1 MNYLE
6 EMKRMRK
13 KTSNTEFYRKKNSES
28 EIRTKK
34 SHTNYLSSSNQKH
47 KDYSQIKIKR
57 VDKLLS

>member
-1 MNYLE
+1 
-6 EMKRMRK
+6 MRK